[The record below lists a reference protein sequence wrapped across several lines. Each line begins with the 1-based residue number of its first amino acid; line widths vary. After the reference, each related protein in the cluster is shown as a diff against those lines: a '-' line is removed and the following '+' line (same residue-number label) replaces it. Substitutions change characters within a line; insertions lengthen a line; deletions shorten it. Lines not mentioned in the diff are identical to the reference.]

1 MTATEPLRTDGVTT
15 ETRAAVLP
23 EVATSARRARGR
35 ARGRAR
41 RDRDLRRAPASKGD
55 QRMPLA
61 LGSTAVLL
69 LGALYCLLPVAWV
82 LIASTK
88 DAAELF
94 STFTFAPSTHL
105 WDNIVELTAYRDGL
119 YWRWMLNTAI
129 YAGVGAVV
137 STYVSAISGYALA
150 KYTFAGKGVVFKVL
164 LMGVLVPGVI
174 LAIPQYLLLAQAGLT
189 NTYWS
194 VLLPQL
200 ISPYGI
206 YLARIYAAAAVPTDV
221 VESARTEGARE
232 LFIFHRIALPM
243 MGPGLVTI
251 FLFQFVAVWNNFMLP
266 YIMLGNDELFPITVG
281 LHGLL
286 NQGASLPAMYTLVI
300 TGALLSVVPLI
311 VLFLVLQRYWR
322 VDLAAGAVKA

>member
-1 MTATEPLRTDGVTT
+1 MTITTD
-15 ETRAAVLP
+15 TRAAVLP
-23 EVATSARRARGR
+23 ELSEASDRRHRRG
-35 ARGRAR
+35 AGRRTPTPGAAER
-41 RDRDLRRAPASKGD
+41 
-55 QRMPLA
+55 RMPLA

-69 LGALYCLLPVAWV
+69 IGALYCLLPVAWV
-82 LIASTK
+82 VIASTK
-88 DAAELF
+88 DASELF

-105 WDNIVELTAYRDGL
+105 WDNIVELTSYRDGL
-119 YWRWMLNTAI
+119 YWRWMLNTAL
-129 YAGVGAVV
+129 YAGVGALI
-137 STYVSAISGYALA
+137 STYVSALSGYALA
-150 KYTFAGKGVVFKVL
+150 KFTFPGKGVVFKVL
-164 LMGVLVPGVI
+164 LMGVLVPGVVV
-174 LAIPQYLLLAQAGLT
+174 AIPQYLLLAQAGLT

-206 YLARIYAAAAVPTDV
+206 YLARIYAAAAVPTDII
-221 VESARTEGARE
+221 ESARTEGARE

-281 LHGLL
+281 LSGLL

-300 TGALLSVVPLI
+300 TGALLSIVPLI
-311 VLFLVLQRYWR
+311 ALFLVLQRYWR